1 MQVERV
7 NTKDLVVNS
16 MPDGSRVIRNSN
28 NETVFALNATA
39 AAAWDACSSATT
51 IAGVAEEMRRSFDP
65 NVTDELA
72 ESCILQFQKK
82 KLVKVSGGAPKAT
95 RRAVLAGLGAV
106 ALPLVVSL
114 TVGEQKAHAQHADS
128 VDYRLRA
135 PMSPKRTSATSKEC
149 VCRAANV
156 YRRNKVV
163 DRFQSFPGSVERR
176 SLPGVRSALKQAR
189 AKMAANQGRHFRVC
203 VIYPSSQ

>member
-51 IAGVAEEMRRSFDP
+51 IAGVADEMRRSFDP

-72 ESCILQFQKK
+72 EACILQFQKK
-82 KLVKVSGGAPKAT
+82 NLVKLSGFVPKAT
-95 RRAVLAGLGAV
+95 RRQVLAGLSAV

-114 TVGEQKAHAQHADS
+114 TIGEQKAHAQDAGS
-128 VDYRLRA
+128 VDYR
-135 PMSPKRTSATSKEC
+135 SPR
-149 VCRAANV
+149 ANV
-156 YRRNKVV
+156 PKDHKRE
-163 DRFQSFPGSVERR
+163 F
-176 SLPGVRSALKQAR
+176 
-189 AKMAANQGRHFRVC
+189 
-203 VIYPSSQ
+203 

>member
-51 IAGVAEEMRRSFDP
+51 IAGVADEMRRSFDP

-72 ESCILQFQKK
+72 ETCILQFQKK
-82 KLVKVSGGAPKAT
+82 NLVKLSGVAPKAT
-95 RRAVLAGLGAV
+95 RRQVLAGLSAV

-114 TVGEQKAHAQHADS
+114 TIGEQKAHAQNAGS
-128 VDYRLRA
+128 VDYR
-135 PMSPKRTSATSKEC
+135 SPR
-149 VCRAANV
+149 ANV
-156 YRRNKVV
+156 PKDHKRE
-163 DRFQSFPGSVERR
+163 F
-176 SLPGVRSALKQAR
+176 
-189 AKMAANQGRHFRVC
+189 
-203 VIYPSSQ
+203 

>member
-65 NVTDELA
+65 NVTDEIA
-72 ESCILQFQKK
+72 EACILQFQKK
-82 KLVKVSGGAPKAT
+82 NLVKISGATLTAT
-95 RRAVLAGLGAV
+95 RREVLAGLSAV

-114 TVGEQKAHAQHADS
+114 TIGEQKAHAQDARS
-128 VDYRLRA
+128 SDYRA
-135 PMSPKRTSATSKEC
+135 PR
-149 VCRAANV
+149 ANV
-156 YRRNKVV
+156 PKDHKR
-163 DRFQSFPGSVERR
+163 SF
-176 SLPGVRSALKQAR
+176 
-189 AKMAANQGRHFRVC
+189 
-203 VIYPSSQ
+203 

>member
-1 MQVERV
+1 MQSGGIALSLMSAMLSTSSRRKTDCRAKRGEFRMQIERV

-72 ESCILQFQKK
+72 EACIVQFEEK
-82 KLVKVSGGAPKAT
+82 KLVKISGRSSQGHSPTGSRRVERSCASAGGFPHC
-95 RRAVLAGLGAV
+95 RRAESACTAGGIGR
-106 ALPLVVSL
+106 LPRPACQCPQRRQARILS
-114 TVGEQKAHAQHADS
+114 
-128 VDYRLRA
+128 
-135 PMSPKRTSATSKEC
+135 
-149 VCRAANV
+149 VCRAH
-156 YRRNKVV
+156 Y
-163 DRFQSFPGSVERR
+163 SPTE
-176 SLPGVRSALKQAR
+176 
-189 AKMAANQGRHFRVC
+189 
-203 VIYPSSQ
+203 PSCR

>member
-7 NTKDLVVNS
+7 NSKDLVVNS

-39 AAAWDACSSATT
+39 SAAWDACSNATT

-72 ESCILQFQKK
+72 EACVLQFQKK
-82 KLVKVSGGAPKAT
+82 NLVKLSGSGPKAT
-95 RRAVLAGLGAV
+95 RREVLAGLSAV

-114 TVGEQKAHAQHADS
+114 TVGEQKAHAQNAGS
-128 VDYRLRA
+128 AEFRTPRSNV
-135 PMSPKRTSATSKEC
+135 PKSHKR
-149 VCRAANV
+149 
-156 YRRNKVV
+156 
-163 DRFQSFPGSVERR
+163 DF
-176 SLPGVRSALKQAR
+176 
-189 AKMAANQGRHFRVC
+189 
-203 VIYPSSQ
+203 